1 MSNYRALSIVVIMFS
16 WIISFSASSTQ
27 STLSVTG
34 TITFLGPL
42 LIPCDTSVL
51 NQTITTSCYRNGK
64 MITSRQT
71 LTRNMPLNARL
82 PGSLA
87 TSRLEWLNQQR
98 SLESQLL
105 PTSNISQHVWASR
118 FIDVINR
125 DLSPEVV

>member
-1 MSNYRALSIVVIMFS
+1 MTAIKVEVIMSNYRALSIVVIMFS

-34 TITFLGPL
+34 TITFSGA
-42 LIPCDTSVL
+42 IVDTPCDTSVL

-98 SLESQLL
+98 SLGVLTVTYL
-105 PTSNISQHVWASR
+105 
-118 FIDVINR
+118 
-125 DLSPEVV
+125 

>member
-34 TITFLGPL
+34 TITFSGA
-42 LIPCDTSVL
+42 IVDTPCDMSVL

-98 SLESQLL
+98 SLGVLTVTYL
-105 PTSNISQHVWASR
+105 
-118 FIDVINR
+118 
-125 DLSPEVV
+125 